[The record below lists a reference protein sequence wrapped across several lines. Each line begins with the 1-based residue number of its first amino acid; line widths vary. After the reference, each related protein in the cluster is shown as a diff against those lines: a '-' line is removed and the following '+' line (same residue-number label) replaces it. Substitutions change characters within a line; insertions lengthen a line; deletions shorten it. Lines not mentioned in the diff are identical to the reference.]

1 MAIALLQE
9 YVAEFQTRRK
19 QVSDDVL
26 RQYTTPRKL
35 DWKGN
40 PNPNPQAKEAKKGKS
55 KEGEKDKPKS

>member
-19 QVSDDVL
+19 QVSDEVL

-40 PNPNPQAKEAKKGKS
+40 PNPNPQAKE
-55 KEGEKDKPKS
+55 GEKDKPKS